1 MRRREFISL
10 LGGAAATCSVSWA
23 LVAQAQQPTKLPT
36 IGYLGSGTLAA
47 ESQRMAAF
55 VQRLR
60 ELGWTEGRTLII
72 DYRWAEGRSE
82 RVTDIAAEFVRDKV
96 DLIFASGTEAALAVK
111 KATALIPIVF
121 PVAGDPVGSGMVASL
136 ARPGGNVTG
145 LSNLAADLA
154 PKRLEILRDMFPRL
168 DRLAIMANV
177 STPGA
182 VLEMH
187 EFQEA
192 ARALRLEVIPLE
204 IRRTEDIAPA
214 LESLKG
220 PVGSLYVVGDPL
232 VNLNRVRINT
242 FALVGRLPTMYVQRE
257 YVEAGGLMS
266 YGPNFLNMFRR
277 AADYVDKILRGAK
290 PADLPVEQPTKF
302 DLVINLVTARA
313 LGLTVPPT
321 VLARADEVIE

>member
-1 MRRREFISL
+1 MRRRDFIML
-10 LGGAAATCSVSWA
+10 LGGAAAAWPFGA
-23 LVAQAQQPTKLPT
+23 PAQQPAKLPT
-36 IGYLGSGTLAA
+36 IGYLGAATLAT

-60 ELGWTEGRTLII
+60 ELGWIEGRTVVI

-82 RVTDIAAEFVRDKV
+82 RMAELAAEFVRLKV
-96 DLIFASGTEAALAVK
+96 DVIFAAATEPALAAK

-121 PVAGDPVGSGMVASL
+121 PIAADPVGAGVVASL
-136 ARPGGNVTG
+136 VRPGGNVTG
-145 LSNLAADLA
+145 LSTLGADLA
-154 PKRLEILRDMFPRL
+154 AKRLEILRDVFPGL

-177 STPGA
+177 GGPGA

-192 ARALRLEVIPLE
+192 ARTLRLEVIPLE

-220 PVGSLYVVGDPL
+220 RVDALYVAGDPL
-232 VNLNRVRINT
+232 VNINRVRINT
-242 FALVGRLPTMYVQRE
+242 FALVARLPTIYVQRE

-266 YGPNFLNMFRR
+266 YGPNFPNMFRR
-277 AADYVDKILRGAK
+277 AADYVDKIRNRPSSIWLLTWSRRGRSASRCRHRYS
-290 PADLPVEQPTKF
+290 PAPT
-302 DLVINLVTARA
+302 R
-313 LGLTVPPT
+313 
-321 VLARADEVIE
+321 

>member
-1 MRRREFISL
+1 MRRRNFIAL
-10 LGGAAATCSVSWA
+10 LGGAASWPLTA
-23 LVAQAQQPTKLPT
+23 RAQQAGRLPT
-36 IGYLGSGTLAA
+36 IGYLGSGALAT

-60 ELGWTEGRTLII
+60 ELGWIEGRTVVI

-82 RVTDIAAEFVRDKV
+82 RAADIAAEFVRDKV
-96 DLIFASGTEAALAVK
+96 DLIFATGTEATLAAK

-121 PVAGDPVGSGMVASL
+121 PIAGDPLGSGMVASL
-136 ARPGGNVTG
+136 AHPGGNVTG

-154 PKRLEILRDMFPRL
+154 AKRLEILRDVFPGL
-168 DRLAIMANV
+168 NRLAIMANV
-177 STPGA
+177 SSPGA
-182 VLEMH
+182 VLEMD

-192 ARALRLEVIPLE
+192 ARALRLEVVPLE

-220 PVGSLYVVGDPL
+220 RVEALYVVGDPL
-232 VNLNRVRINT
+232 ANLNRVRINT
-242 FALVGRLPTMYVQRE
+242 FALVARLPTIYVQRE

-266 YGPNFLNMFRR
+266 YGPNYAALFRR

-290 PADLPVEQPTKF
+290 PADLPVEQPTQF

-321 VLARADEVIE
+321 LLVRADEVIE

>member
-1 MRRREFISL
+1 
-10 LGGAAATCSVSWA
+10 
-23 LVAQAQQPTKLPT
+23 
-36 IGYLGSGTLAA
+36 
-47 ESQRMAAF
+47 MAAF

-60 ELGWTEGRTLII
+60 ELGWIEGRTVVI

-82 RVTDIAAEFVRDKV
+82 RVADIAAEFVQDKV
-96 DLIFASGTEAALAVK
+96 DLIFATGTEAALAAK

-121 PVAGDPVGSGMVASL
+121 PVAGDPLGSGMVASL

-154 PKRLEILRDMFPRL
+154 AKRLEILRDVFPGL
-168 DRLAIMANV
+168 NRLAIMANV
-177 STPGA
+177 SSPGS
-182 VLEMH
+182 VLEMD

-192 ARALRLEVIPLE
+192 ARALRLEVVPLE

-220 PVGSLYVVGDPL
+220 RVEALYVVGDPL
-232 VNLNRVRINT
+232 ANLNRVRINT
-242 FALVGRLPTMYVQRE
+242 FALVARLPTIYVQRE

-266 YGPNFLNMFRR
+266 YGPNYAALFRR

-290 PADLPVEQPTKF
+290 PADLPVEQPTQF

-313 LGLTVPPT
+313 LSLTVPPT
-321 VLARADEVIE
+321 LLARADEVIE

>member
-1 MRRREFISL
+1 MKRREFITL
-10 LGGAAATCSVSWA
+10 LGGAA
-23 LVAQAQQPTKLPT
+23 VAWPLAARAQQSAKLPT
-36 IGYLGSGTLAA
+36 IGYLGAATLAT

-60 ELGWTEGRTLII
+60 ELGWIEGRTVVI
-72 DYRWAEGRSE
+72 DYHWAEGRSE
-82 RVTDIAAEFVRDKV
+82 RAAEIAAEFVRVKV
-96 DLIFASGTEAALAVK
+96 DLIFATGTEAALAAK

-121 PVAGDPVGSGMVASL
+121 PIAADPVGSGMVDSL

-145 LSNLAADLA
+145 LSTLGADLA
-154 PKRLEILRDMFPRL
+154 AKRPEILRDVFPGL
-168 DRLAIMANV
+168 DRLAIMANI
-177 STPGA
+177 SSPGA

-192 ARALRLEVIPLE
+192 ARTLRLEVIPLE

-220 PVGSLYVVGDPL
+220 RAHALYVVGDP
-232 VNLNRVRINT
+232 VVSLNRVRINT
-242 FALVGRLPTMYVQRE
+242 FALVARLPTIYVQRE

-266 YGPNFLNMFRR
+266 YGPNLTSMFRR
-277 AADYVDKILRGAK
+277 AADYVDKILRGAN
-290 PADLPVEQPTKF
+290 PGDLPVEQPTKF

-313 LGLTVPPT
+313 LGLTVPAT
-321 VLARADEVIE
+321 LLARADEVIE

>member
-1 MRRREFISL
+1 MRRRNFIAL
-10 LGGAAATCSVSWA
+10 LGGAAATWPLA
-23 LVAQAQQPTKLPT
+23 ARAQQAGRLPT
-36 IGYLGSGTLAA
+36 IGYLGSGALATD
-47 ESQRMAAF
+47 SQRMAAF

-60 ELGWTEGRTLII
+60 ELGWIEGRTVVI

-82 RVTDIAAEFVRDKV
+82 RVADIAAEFVQDKV
-96 DLIFASGTEAALAVK
+96 DLIFATGTEAALAAK

-121 PVAGDPVGSGMVASL
+121 PVAGDPLGSGMVASL

-154 PKRLEILRDMFPRL
+154 AKRLEILRDVFPGL
-168 DRLAIMANV
+168 NRLAIMANV
-177 STPGA
+177 SSPGS
-182 VLEMH
+182 VLEMD

-192 ARALRLEVIPLE
+192 ARALRLEVVPLE

-220 PVGSLYVVGDPL
+220 RVEALYVVGDPL
-232 VNLNRVRINT
+232 ANLNRVRINT
-242 FALVGRLPTMYVQRE
+242 FALVARLPTIYVQRE

-266 YGPNFLNMFRR
+266 YGPNYAALFRR

-290 PADLPVEQPTKF
+290 PADLPVEQPTQF

-321 VLARADEVIE
+321 LLARADEVIE

>member
-1 MRRREFISL
+1 MSSRRKFITL
-10 LGGAAATCSVSWA
+10 LGGAAAAWPLA
-23 LVAQAQQPTKLPT
+23 ARAQQPAKLPT
-36 IGYLGSGTLAA
+36 IGYLGLGTLAT

-60 ELGWTEGRTLII
+60 ELGWVEGRTIII

-82 RVTDIAAEFVRDKV
+82 SMAEIAAEFVRLKV
-96 DLIFASGTEAALAVK
+96 DVVFAAGTEPALAAK

-121 PVAGDPVGSGMVASL
+121 PLAADPVGAGMVASL
-136 ARPGGNVTG
+136 ARPGANITG
-145 LSNLAADLA
+145 LSTLATDLAA
-154 PKRLEILRDMFPRL
+154 KRLEILRDVFPGL
-168 DRLAIMANV
+168 DRMAIMANV
-177 STPGA
+177 GGPGA
-182 VLEMH
+182 VLEMR

-192 ARALRLEVIPLE
+192 ARTLRLEVIPLE

-220 PVGSLYVVGDPL
+220 RVDALYVAGDPL
-232 VNLNRVRINT
+232 ANLNRVRINT
-242 FALVGRLPTMYVQRE
+242 FALVARLPTMYVQRE
-257 YVEAGGLMS
+257 FVEAGGLMS
-266 YGPNFLNMFRR
+266 YGPNFPNMFRR

-290 PADLPVEQPTKF
+290 PAELPVEQPTKF